1 MKNLISY
8 ENFGQDLSAGMN
20 EAMTTEPPKG
30 GPQSAPAVSITKP
43 STVKTPSFL
52 GGADNRQQQLDWF
65 VKSLAKVDSLAAGET
80 YLGLIKAWKQP
91 DYDFVKGQISAI
103 YNAAGIIPRL
113 KALGFGPRSLVS
125 DILLKSAFFGTLGA
139 GHDNAIDERRKMF
152 YDIQGAL
159 YRFKNPKEKW

>member
-8 ENFGQDLSAGMN
+8 ENFGQDLPAGMN
-20 EAMTTEPPKG
+20 EAMTTEPAKG

-52 GGADNRQQQLDWF
+52 WAADNRQQQLDWF

-113 KALGFGPRSLVS
+113 KALGVGPRSPLS
-125 DILLKSAFFGTLGA
+125 DILLKTFLMGLTGA
-139 GHDNAIDERRKMF
+139 GHDNPIDERRKLF